1 MKLITS
7 CNKLQALEQ
16 LPDWY
21 VWHKKKKCNFI
32 ELRVLIIY
40 LIRKLT
46 TFSYFYMNKWNLILE
61 MWLQYF

>member
-21 VWHKKKKCNFI
+21 VWHKKKKNVT
-32 ELRVLIIY
+32 L
-40 LIRKLT
+40 
-46 TFSYFYMNKWNLILE
+46 
-61 MWLQYF
+61 